1 MSNMVNAR
9 DELNNLQ
16 RFLGEW
22 SVDLNQFLGYISKQN
37 QKLNRNWNDPRQEQ
51 YQKSWVVFEEQQKD
65 NHKIAEAI
73 SEDLRELSAIMAEYL
88 EEMVFNKQAFERL
101 NQVQGLTG
109 WPAKAWQPVDVTELV
124 PDIKDY
130 KSILDNFRPGL
141 KDHIHKIMTTIQHI
155 RDCIFATRVN
165 EVCDNV
171 EINIQSW
178 IEETDKSTGILYGS
192 IDEIHKVLSRLI

>member
-22 SVDLNQFLGYISKQN
+22 SVDLNQFLGHISKQN
-37 QKLNRNWNDPRQEQ
+37 QKLNRNWNDPRQAQ
-51 YQKSWVVFEEQQKD
+51 YQKSWVLFEQQQKD
-65 NHKIAEAI
+65 NHKIAQAI
-73 SEDLRELSAIMAEYL
+73 SEDLSELSAIMAEYL
-88 EEMVFNKQAFERL
+88 EEMVFNEQAFERL

-109 WPAKAWQPVDVTELV
+109 WPASARQPVDVTELV
-124 PDIKDY
+124 PDIKEY
-130 KSILDNFRPGL
+130 KSILDNFRQGL
-141 KDHIHKIMTTIQHI
+141 KEHTHKIMNTIQHL
-155 RDCIFATRVN
+155 RNCIYATRVN

-178 IEETDKSTGILYGS
+178 IAETEKSTGMLSGS